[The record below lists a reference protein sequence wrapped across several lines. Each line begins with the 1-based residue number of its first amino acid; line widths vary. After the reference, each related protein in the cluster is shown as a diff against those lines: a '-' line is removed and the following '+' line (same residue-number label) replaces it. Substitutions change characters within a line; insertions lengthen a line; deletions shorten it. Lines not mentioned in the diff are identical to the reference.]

1 MIRLVF
7 ENELRLPLRPVIRAA
22 MAAYGGLRG
31 CTPQCLAE
39 SNLSRFFADRLKVHL
54 REQGMRHDLI
64 SAAFAV
70 DRRGRSRPTCA
81 PCRSAPGFID
91 SEDGRNL
98 LTAFRRAA
106 NIVAIEEKK
115 DGRRYDGHPVVGL
128 LAEPEEEALFTAL
141 EASGGQIDAAIRAE
155 DYAAAMAVLASL
167 RQPLDEFFAAVMV
180 NAPEPD
186 LRLNRL
192 LLLARIRSALERV
205 ADFSLIED
213 APRRESAA

>member
-1 MIRLVF
+1 M
-7 ENELRLPLRPVIRAA
+7 
-22 MAAYGGLRG
+22 
-31 CTPQCLAE
+31 
-39 SNLSRFFADRLKVHL
+39 
-54 REQGMRHDLI
+54 
-64 SAAFAV
+64 
-70 DRRGRSRPTCA
+70 
-81 PCRSAPGFID
+81 
-91 SEDGRNL
+91 
-98 LTAFRRAA
+98 
-106 NIVAIEEKK
+106 
-115 DGRRYDGHPVVGL
+115 
-128 LAEPEEEALFTAL
+128 AEPEEEALFTAL

-213 APRRESAA
+213 APRGQARHRYDRSEVQLWRLTP